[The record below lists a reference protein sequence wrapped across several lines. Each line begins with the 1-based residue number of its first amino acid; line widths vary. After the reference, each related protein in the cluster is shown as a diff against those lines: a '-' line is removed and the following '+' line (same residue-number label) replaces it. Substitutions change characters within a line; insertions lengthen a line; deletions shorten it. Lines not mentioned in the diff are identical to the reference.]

1 MICVPLDPSFPFSRL
16 DYFANDSQ
24 AQVIVTNNHNRDLAA
39 TLGGGQLLAVNIDQ
53 LDATAG
59 EENADSAG
67 TADSLAYIIYTS
79 ATTGSPKGVMHSHRT
94 VLHRV
99 MHHTNGFGI
108 MPDDRLSLLYS
119 YAYSPSLRNIFG
131 ALLNG
136 ASVFPFGVKEK
147 GFEELKSWLIDNNI
161 TMYSSVPTVF
171 RNLVGILKG
180 NEEFPKLRLI
190 YVVGEPIHGND
201 VEPYRKHFPS
211 ECLFVNVLSS
221 NETGS
226 ICQYLV
232 TRNSSL
238 EEGPIPVGFAAE
250 DEELQLLDDAG
261 REVGLGEI
269 GEIAVR
275 SRYLSPGYWGQPEL
289 TRAAFVPNKG
299 DADWQVLPDRRSRP
313 SIFQRWLFVAYRTHE
328 STSENSRAPG

>member
-1 MICVPLDPSFPFSRL
+1 MICVPFDPSFPFSRL
-16 DYFANDSQ
+16 DYFVNDSQ
-24 AQVIVTNNHNRDLAA
+24 AHVIVTNNHNRDLSA
-39 TLGGGQLLAVNIDQ
+39 TLGRGQLLAVNIDQ

-59 EENADSAG
+59 EQDADSAG
-67 TADSLAYIIYTS
+67 TGDSLAYIIYTS
-79 ATTGSPKGVMHSHRT
+79 GSTGSPKGVIHSHRT

-108 MPDDRLSLLYS
+108 MRRRSVSLLYS
-119 YAYSPSLRNIFG
+119 YAYSASLRNIFG

-136 ASVFPFGVKEK
+136 ASVFPFDVKEK
-147 GFEELKSWLIDNNI
+147 GFDELKSWLIDNNI

-180 NEEFPKLRLI
+180 YEEFPKLRLI
-190 YVVGEPIHGND
+190 YVVGEPIQGND
-201 VEPYRKHFPS
+201 VEPYRKHFPP

-238 EEGPIPVGFAAE
+238 DEGPIPVGFAAE
-250 DEELQLLDDAG
+250 DKELSLLDDAG

-289 TRAAFVPNKG
+289 SSGR
-299 DADWQVLPDRRSRP
+299 LRP
-313 SIFQRWLFVAYRTHE
+313 GPE
-328 STSENSRAPG
+328 